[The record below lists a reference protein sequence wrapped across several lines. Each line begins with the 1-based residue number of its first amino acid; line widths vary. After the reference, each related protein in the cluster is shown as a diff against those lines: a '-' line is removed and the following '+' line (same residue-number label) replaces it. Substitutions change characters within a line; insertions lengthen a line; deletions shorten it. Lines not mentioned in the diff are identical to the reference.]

1 MLPSLLNI
9 MPTQMIRSVHQQ
21 VHNFVPSP
29 VWLERDLVIARH
41 LTEVFLQLS
50 EEFLVALCLI
60 QGHERMDVGK
70 LPPCD
75 GLSEDT
81 AVRHNDSKAFH
92 VTPEEN
98 WKTSSCF
105 YSPWAL
111 MSCLASWYRSPKN
124 KNFSLLYHTSI
135 KHAINFNYLWTW
147 TSALTYGSLTRGI
160 MLWTKERSLFSRRFI
175 YLTML
180 VSEW

>member
-1 MLPSLLNI
+1 MIALHGTIKVIILKRNMLPSLPNI
-9 MPTQMIRSVHQQ
+9 MPTQLIQSVHQQ

-41 LTEVFLQLS
+41 LTKVFLQLS

-81 AVRHNDSKAFH
+81 AVRHNYSKGFH

-98 WKTSSCF
+98 
-105 YSPWAL
+105 
-111 MSCLASWYRSPKN
+111 
-124 KNFSLLYHTSI
+124 
-135 KHAINFNYLWTW
+135 
-147 TSALTYGSLTRGI
+147 
-160 MLWTKERSLFSRRFI
+160 
-175 YLTML
+175 
-180 VSEW
+180 